1 MYQDRAFNGTG
12 IVKPENRADFSRR
25 RHCFYPRSKFR
36 NSILMTYHYQDLGS
50 ASDWMKQIEP
60 IRNSTQNLE
69 MTRHQYGI
77 SALVPKPSFR
87 GNTAG
92 GVAKFRLLLRKKI
105 NKCNSVCEYDSRRS
119 AILTLHLKVHNLIG
133 FDTCMVLGMILYYY
147 QEWLNVC
154 F

>member
-60 IRNSTQNLE
+60 IRNSTQNLV

-87 GNTAG
+87 G
-92 GVAKFRLLLRKKI
+92 KKI
-105 NKCNSVCEYDSRRS
+105 KCNSVWEYDSRRS

-147 QEWLNVC
+147 QEWFNVC

>member
-1 MYQDRAFNGTG
+1 MYQGRAFNGTG
-12 IVKPENRADFSRR
+12 IVKRENRAEFSRR

-50 ASDWMKQIEP
+50 TSDWMKQIEP
-60 IRNSTQNLE
+60 IRSSTQNLV

-77 SALVPKPSFR
+77 SALVPKPSCR

-92 GVAKFRLLLRKKI
+92 GVAKFRLLLS
-105 NKCNSVCEYDSRRS
+105 NSVWEYDSRRS
-119 AILTLHLKVHNLIG
+119 AILTLHLQVHNLIG

>member
-60 IRNSTQNLE
+60 IRSSTQNLV

-105 NKCNSVCEYDSRRS
+105 INVILFGSTIPDAVQYLRYTSRF
-119 AILTLHLKVHNLIG
+119 II
-133 FDTCMVLGMILYYY
+133 
-147 QEWLNVC
+147 
-154 F
+154 